1 METEVMEADDQSEQ
15 VLDESLDLDGEDAVT
30 DDESNQPEEEP
41 KFKVK
46 VDGKEQELP
55 LSKLIE
61 NAQKGIDYTQKTQ
74 VLAEQKKAQE
84 EVFQRLNTAFS
95 EVDQLY
101 GILTEVTSAPFMS
114 EQELL
119 QLALTDPA
127 KAQRVEIEQRIHKN
141 QLEQVRQ
148 AQLAA
153 KQKQAQVAL
162 HYGQQYLKDNA
173 PHLLDQ
179 SNHKTIADYLTGT
192 GYSHAELNE
201 LYDPRALI
209 IAEKAMRYDEM
220 MKKRDEIKSGIKPK
234 GEKVLQPNG
243 QAPKPV
249 QKRISDHEKAKL
261 RRSGS
266 LRDAAPVF
274 NRLIKG

>member
-1 METEVMEADDQSEQ
+1 MEPEVENAIDQSDAHDDALDLETEETEEPEQDSEEQ
-15 VLDESLDLDGEDAVT
+15 
-30 DDESNQPEEEP
+30 EEP

-46 VDGKEQELP
+46 VGGKEQELP
-55 LSKLIE
+55 LSQLIE
-61 NAQKGIDYTQKTQ
+61 NAQKGMDYTQKTQ
-74 VLAEQKKAQE
+74 ALAEQRKAQD
-84 EVFQRLNTAFS
+84 EVFQRLSTTFT

-101 GILTEVTSAPFMS
+101 GILTEVSKAPFMS

-119 QLALTDPA
+119 QLALTDPQR
-127 KAQRVEIEQRIHKN
+127 AQRIEIEQRIHKN
-141 QLEQVRQ
+141 QIEQVRQ

-153 KQKQAQVAL
+153 KQKQAQIAL

-179 SNHKTIADYLTGT
+179 TIHKNIADYLTGT

-220 MKKRDEIKSGIKPK
+220 VKKREEVRSGVKPK

-243 QAPKPV
+243 QAPKPA
-249 QKRISDHEKAKL
+249 QRKISDQEKARL
-261 RRSGS
+261 RRTGS

-274 NRLIKG
+274 NRLVKK